1 MASELMGV
9 GGGGLGMAPLLESQ
23 LDSLN
28 SMLAAA
34 EVRESQVEEAER
46 LQHQRHVKALHHLVA
61 QVEAAL
67 EKVRDGSYGRCD
79 ACGSEIGPEDLKSHP
94 ATTLCRKCRGLG
106 D

>member
-9 GGGGLGMAPLLESQ
+9 GGGGLGMAPALENQ
-23 LDSLN
+23 LEILN
-28 SMLAAA
+28 SALEAA
-34 EVRESQVEEAER
+34 ERRESQVEEAER
-46 LQHQRHVKALHHLVA
+46 VRHLRHMRTLQHMVG

-79 ACGSEIGPEDLKSHP
+79 ACGAEIDGADLKTHP
-94 ATTLCRKCRGLG
+94 ATTLCRKCRGVS